1 MNLATLSS
9 AAALVLAAA
18 GVLLAALTLAATRR
32 PRPALGVLL
41 DLLLGAGLLRLT
53 FLDTWTAIA
62 GAAALVAIRK
72 LVVLALT
79 SDSRR
84 RVRAVAAPAGAT
96 LTSGTAQRR
105 WRIR

>member
-1 MNLATLSS
+1 MSLSAWSS

-18 GVLLAALTLAATRR
+18 GLLLAALTLASTRSL
-32 PRPALGVLL
+32 RPALGVLL

-62 GAAALVAIRK
+62 SAAALVAVRK

-79 SDSRR
+79 SDARR
-84 RVRAVAAPAGAT
+84 PATDVAGGDP
-96 LTSGTAQRR
+96 
-105 WRIR
+105 